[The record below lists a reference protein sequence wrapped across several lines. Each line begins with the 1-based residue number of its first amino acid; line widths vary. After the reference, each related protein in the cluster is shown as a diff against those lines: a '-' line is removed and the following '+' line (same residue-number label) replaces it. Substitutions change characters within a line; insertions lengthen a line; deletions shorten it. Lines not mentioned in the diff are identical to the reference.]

1 MLFLVPT
8 RCSIAQAICP
18 YKSTCRLLY
27 SLHSMETNE
36 RLVIFTIIICSCF
49 TYEKTEIQQVT
60 CHRSR
65 RRQGTD
71 FVNQD
76 LLISNSA
83 VFSLHLCML
92 SHFSC
97 VWLCVILKTIVA
109 HHVSLSMGFSRKEYW
124 SALLFPPPRDLPNP
138 GIEPTSHYIC
148 CCLLFSCSVMSDS
161 LGLHGLQYARPP
173 CPSPTPRVCSNSCPL
188 TQWCHPTISSS
199 VIPFS
204 SCLPSFPASRSFPIS
219 QLFTSDDQSIGAS
232 ALASVL
238 PFHLDVHNSKT
249 FTVLVS
255 RSFFPF
261 L

>member
-1 MLFLVPT
+1 MLIFVPT

-18 YKSTCRLLY
+18 YTSTCRLLH
-27 SLHSMETNE
+27 SWHSMETNE
-36 RLVIFTIIICSCF
+36 RLVILTIILCSYF

-60 CHRSR
+60 CHRSH

-71 FVNQD
+71 FVNQN
-76 LLISNSA
+76 LLTPNCSF
-83 VFSLHLCML
+83 VLLHLCML

-97 VWLCVILKTIVA
+97 VWLCVVLWTVVA
-109 HHVSLSMGFSRKEYW
+109 HNASLSMGFSRQAYW
-124 SALLFPPPRDLPNP
+124 SALPFPPPRDLPNP
-138 GIEPTSHYIC
+138 DQLLI

-161 LGLHGLQYARPP
+161 LGLHGLQYVRPP
-173 CPSPTPRVCSNSCPL
+173 CPSPTPRACSNLCSWS
-188 TQWCHPTISSS
+188 QWCHPTTSSS

-204 SCLPSFPASRSFPIS
+204 SCLQSFPASRSFPMS
-219 QLFTSDDQSIGAS
+219 QLFTSDDQNIRAS
-232 ALASVL
+232 ASASVL

-249 FTVLVS
+249 STVLVS